1 MTSSVGMMKFPI
13 YMETKMFQTTNQRQ
27 YTDMYDGYA
36 SRIIKAPQKITQQ
49 GNQLTGMMI
58 ETAQNR

>member
-1 MTSSVGMMKFPI
+1 MMKFPI